1 MYDTAFRTP
10 YRPFLIST
18 FLTAIGSWMHNV
30 AAAITVYQLTG
41 SAFVTGM
48 VSAAQ
53 FGMILLLAPVAG
65 RVVDSV
71 DKRLILVVWQAVTAV
86 VAGLLAVLI
95 ALDLQSPLAII
106 LIALAM
112 GCTDGIAKPA
122 SQAILP
128 ELVGPRRVDEAIA
141 LNSVCYNVGRALG
154 PGLGGALVLA
164 AASWLPFALNAA
176 LSVVACWLVV
186 RANRPEWESR
196 SGSVSAGGM
205 ALLRTRGIRVVLLSG
220 LAVALAADP
229 ALTLAPQMA
238 VEADQPAGFAG
249 IIGSSFGIG
258 SLLAF
263 AGLSKVRK
271 SLDLTSMGSI
281 GLALIGIGVAT
292 AGLTAGDHVLLLASI
307 GLGGAG
313 FMTAA
318 VALASL
324 AQQRANPCEL
334 GRVMAAW
341 GAAFLGLRPIASLL
355 NGAIADAAGLI
366 VACVVAAVPALVMS
380 TRLGRTSGS

>member
-1 MYDTAFRTP
+1 MFDTAFRTP
-10 YRPFLIST
+10 YRPFFIST

-53 FGMILLLAPVAG
+53 FGMILVLAPVAG
-65 RVVDSV
+65 RVADSV

-86 VAGLLAVLI
+86 AAGLLAVLV
-95 ALDLQSPLAII
+95 ALDRHSPLSII

-112 GCTDGIAKPA
+112 GCTDAIAKPA

-128 ELVGPRRVDEAIA
+128 ELVGPGRIDEAIA

-154 PGLGGALVLA
+154 PGLGGALVVA
-164 AASWLPFALNAA
+164 ATAWVPFALNAV
-176 LSVVACWLVV
+176 LSAVAFWLVA
-186 RANRPEWESR
+186 RARRPQREAR
-196 SGSVSAGGM
+196 SESVSSGGR
-205 ALLRTRGIRVVLLSG
+205 ALLRTRGIRAVLLSG
-220 LAVALAADP
+220 IAVGLAADP

-238 VEADQPAGFAG
+238 VEAGQPVGFAG

-263 AGLSKVRK
+263 GGMSKVRRA
-271 SLDLTSMGSI
+271 LGLTAMGSI

-292 AGLTAGDHVLLLASI
+292 AGLTAGDHVLVLASV

-313 FMTAA
+313 FMTAS

-324 AQQRANPCEL
+324 AQQRANPAEL
-334 GRVMAAW
+334 GMVMAAW
-341 GAAFLGLRPIASLL
+341 GAAFLGMRPIASLL
-355 NGAIADAAGLI
+355 NGAIADAAGLA
-366 VACVVAAVPALVMS
+366 VACVVAAVPALVMATQL
-380 TRLGRTSGS
+380 TRSSHH

>member
-1 MYDTAFRTP
+1 MFDTAFRTP
-10 YRPFLIST
+10 YRPFFIST

-65 RVVDSV
+65 RVADSV
-71 DKRLILVVWQAVTAV
+71 DKRLIIVVWQAVTAV
-86 VAGLLAVLI
+86 AAGLLAVLV

-154 PGLGGALVLA
+154 PGLGGALVVA

-176 LSVVACWLVV
+176 LSAVAFWLVV
-186 RANRPEWESR
+186 RAHGPEWESR

-220 LAVALAADP
+220 VAVALAADP

-238 VEADQPAGFAG
+238 AEADQSSGFAG

-263 AGLSKVRK
+263 AGMSKVRK
-271 SLDLTSMGSI
+271 SLGLTSMGSI

-292 AGLTAGDHVLLLASI
+292 AGLTAGDHVLVLASI

-324 AQQRANPCEL
+324 AQQRANPSEL

-341 GAAFLGLRPIASLL
+341 GAAFLGMRPIASLL
-355 NGAIADAAGLI
+355 NGAIADAAGLV

-380 TRLGRTSGS
+380 TRLGRPSGS